1 MVAEVEKKIR
11 VLVFLANKV
20 AKREYSTTMH
30 PNVFI
35 HYLKEENYILVLNSK
50 SDSLSVLY
58 KQAIISRFFCLMY
71 KLLFTSKQIV
81 IN

>member
-1 MVAEVEKKIR
+1 MVTEHQEKSKSA
-11 VLVFLANKV
+11 LFSANIV

-35 HYLKEENYILVLNSK
+35 HYLKEENYILVLDSK

-58 KQAIISRFFCLMY
+58 K
-71 KLLFTSKQIV
+71 
-81 IN
+81 

>member
-1 MVAEVEKKIR
+1 MVTEHQEKSKSA
-11 VLVFLANKV
+11 LFSANKV

-35 HYLKEENYILVLNSK
+35 HYLKEENYLLVLDSK

-58 KQAIISRFFCLMY
+58 K
-71 KLLFTSKQIV
+71 
-81 IN
+81 